1 MKSAV
6 IVFPGSNRER
16 DMLYALEKITGT
28 KPAAVWH
35 ADTELPDVDLV
46 VLPGGFSYGDYLR
59 TGAIA
64 ARARIMDDVRKKAD
78 QGVRVLGVCNG
89 FQMLC
94 EAGML
99 PGVLV
104 RNSHLKF
111 VCRHVKLEVANADTD
126 FTRKYKQGEIWRC
139 PVAHGDGN
147 YFTDAETLARLEGE
161 NRVTLRYAEGT
172 NPNGSLNDIAGIINE
187 RGNVMGLMP
196 HPENEI
202 EPLNGGT
209 EGRALFESVL
219 EAVA

>member
-16 DMLYALEKITGT
+16 DMLYALEKITGE
-28 KPAAVWH
+28 KPIAVWH
-35 ADTELPDVDLV
+35 TETELPKVDLV

-64 ARARIMDDVRKKAD
+64 ARAAIMDDLRKKAD
-78 QGVRVLGVCNG
+78 QGVHVLGVCNG
-89 FQMLC
+89 FQILC
-94 EAGML
+94 EAGLL

-111 VCRHVKLEVANADTD
+111 VCRNVKLEVANANTD
-126 FTRKYKQGEIWRC
+126 FTRKYAQGQVWRC

-147 YFTDAETLARLEGE
+147 YFTDAETLARIEGE
-161 NRVTLRYAEGT
+161 NRVVFRYAEGT
-172 NPNGSLNDIAGIINE
+172 NPNGSLNDIAGIIND

-209 EGRALFESVL
+209 EGRNLFESVL